1 MRRWRH
7 VVAAIAATL
16 AVLIG
21 PMGRL
26 SGIANA
32 EGRCLFQGDWNCY
45 GPPQYNGP
53 GLNTWDVPG
62 TYGGWT
68 TLPLMC
74 PPGADL
80 QPCQQYIPR
89 P

>member
-1 MRRWRH
+1 MKRTLLMAA
-7 VVAAIAATL
+7 VAALAAGTIIT
-16 AVLIG
+16 AA
-21 PMGRL
+21 P
-26 SGIANA
+26 AHA
-32 EGRCLFQGDWNCY
+32 EPRCLFQGDWDCS

-53 GLNTWDVPG
+53 LQNTWDVPG

-68 TLPLMC
+68 GLPEMC

-80 QPCQQYIPR
+80 QPCTVYAPH